1 MYSLFLHISIKMT
14 WFLFQW
20 NVQRVKTSI
29 FKSKMS
35 ILSLH
40 FLNEKLRLVQL
51 KCKGEER
58 QQNYQYSKSKLQCL
72 QTTTFS

>member
-1 MYSLFLHISIKMT
+1 
-14 WFLFQW
+14 
-20 NVQRVKTSI
+20 
-29 FKSKMS
+29 MS

-51 KCKGEER
+51 KCKGGER
-58 QQNYQYSKSKLQCL
+58 QQNYKYSKSKLWCL